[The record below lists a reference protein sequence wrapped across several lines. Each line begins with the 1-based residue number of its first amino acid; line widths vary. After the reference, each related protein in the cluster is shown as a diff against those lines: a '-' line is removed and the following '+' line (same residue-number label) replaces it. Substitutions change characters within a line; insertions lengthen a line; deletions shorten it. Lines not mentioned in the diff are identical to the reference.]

1 MRLSEEF
8 MILFRAAL
16 LGGNPGEEDMK
27 VLSSAGEED
36 WKKVAAIAREQN
48 VTGLVGDVVQ
58 GLPETINIPEDIF
71 LYLLAEREKTALQG
85 RRMAVLAAAIIQNL
99 KDAGLNPILMKGPAT
114 AAFYPKP
121 ELRSYGD
128 IDLYFTK
135 DEFEKARD
143 IAKSA
148 DGFSLSGDGSFHFRK
163 DGVDVD
169 AQLLR
174 FDVSSPEEVILM
186 LSAHAMRHA
195 CGTGLGLRQVS
206 DVAMAC
212 KSLEGEYY
220 PARLEK
226 ALKKAGMIKWQTLL
240 ASFINNRL
248 GIQIPYPGKEKIP
261 DTPLLKIVED
271 GGNFGHHA
279 SGRGKAM
286 EKSVAGRKLDTVKRL
301 VRKLPFSLRY
311 APKETLRTIVS
322 LTVGNFKKNA

>member
-58 GLPETINIPEDIF
+58 RLPETINIPEDIF
-71 LYLLAEREKTALQG
+71 LYFLAEREKTALQG

-148 DGFSLSGDGSFHFRK
+148 DGFSISGDGSFHFRK

-186 LSAHAMRHA
+186 LSTHAMRHA

-212 KSLEGEYY
+212 KSLEGEYD

-248 GIQIPYPGKEKIP
+248 GIQIPSPEKEKIP
-261 DTPLLKIVED
+261 DTPLLKIVEE

-279 SGRGKAM
+279 SGRRKAM